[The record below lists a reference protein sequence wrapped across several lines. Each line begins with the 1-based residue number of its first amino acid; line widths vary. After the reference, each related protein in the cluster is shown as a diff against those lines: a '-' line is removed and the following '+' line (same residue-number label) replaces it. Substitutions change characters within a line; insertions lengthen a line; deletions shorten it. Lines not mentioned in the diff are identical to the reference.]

1 MNIFQKITAG
11 FVLYFLAFT
20 AFAEQP
26 VIEVFKSPSCQCCSH
41 WEDHLRENGFKV
53 ISRMSNNLGAVKQHF
68 NIPRNLASCH
78 TGVINGYFIEG
89 HVPAGDIKK
98 LLAEKPA
105 IRGLTVPGM
114 PAGQNV
120 PGMETRPGND
130 TYDVLAVGEEKV
142 TVFNHYE

>member
-1 MNIFQKITAG
+1 MKLLSKI
-11 FVLYFLAFT
+11 VLSITLFLSASLVS
-20 AFAEQP
+20 AEQP
-26 VIEVFKSPSCQCCSH
+26 VIEVFKSPSCECCSH

-53 ISRMSNNLGAVKQHF
+53 ISRMSNNLGAVKHHF

-78 TGVINGYFIEG
+78 TGVINGYFVEG
-89 HVPAGDIKK
+89 HVPASDIKR

-130 TYDVLAVGEEKV
+130 TYDVLAVGEDEV